1 MQEFEGGRMNMVTKN
16 DIFELLEGCGI
27 KHNDKV
33 TIHCSLR
40 AVGEI
45 ENGADGLIDGFCQYL
60 TDGLFI
66 VPTHTWANVDREH
79 PHYDVR
85 NTEPCIGALAKV
97 AAFRSDGVR
106 SLHPTHS
113 VTVFGK
119 GAADYVK
126 GEENAASPV
135 PMGSCISRLYEEKGK
150 VLLVGVGHER
160 NTYLHAVDERLDIP
174 DRLNPDAFQITIK
187 DYDGNEITS
196 PPFHTHFT
204 AASDTCVSD
213 YYPNYKK
220 AFEYARAVTY
230 HQLGDALV
238 YCCDV
243 VKMTDTVRKIWEKTD
258 RDLCIKE
265 DDIPEEYYI

>member
-1 MQEFEGGRMNMVTKN
+1 MV
-16 DIFELLEGCGI
+16 FGY
-27 KHNDKV
+27 KV

-66 VPTHTWANVDREH
+66 VPTHTWANVDKEH

-85 NTEPCIGALAKV
+85 NTEPSIGALSKV

-126 GEENAASPV
+126 GEENAPFW
-135 PMGSCISRLYEEKGK
+135 G
-150 VLLVGVGHER
+150 
-160 NTYLHAVDERLDIP
+160 DER
-174 DRLNPDAFQITIK
+174 R
-187 DYDGNEITS
+187 
-196 PPFHTHFT
+196 
-204 AASDTCVSD
+204 VS
-213 YYPNYKK
+213 YRTTTRTP
-220 AFEYARAVTY
+220 RP
-230 HQLGDALV
+230 LS
-238 YCCDV
+238 V
-243 VKMTDTVRKIWEKTD
+243 V
-258 RDLCIKE
+258 
-265 DDIPEEYYI
+265 

>member
-1 MQEFEGGRMNMVTKN
+1 MNKINNQDSSV
-16 DIFELLEGCGI
+16 LE
-27 KHNDKV
+27 NF
-33 TIHCSLR
+33 S
-40 AVGEI
+40 
-45 ENGADGLIDGFCQYL
+45 
-60 TDGLFI
+60 
-66 VPTHTWANVDREH
+66 
-79 PHYDVR
+79 
-85 NTEPCIGALAKV
+85 
-97 AAFRSDGVR
+97 
-106 SLHPTHS
+106 
-113 VTVFGK
+113 
-119 GAADYVK
+119 
-126 GEENAASPV
+126 
-135 PMGSCISRLYEEKGK
+135 
-150 VLLVGVGHER
+150 
-160 NTYLHAVDERLDIP
+160 
-174 DRLNPDAFQITIK
+174 LNPEDFHLMIANQSSEVQTFY

-265 DDIPEEYYI
+265 DDIPEEYYR